1 MARNEVEFYKLAG
14 GFDSD
19 EDEKE
24 GEVKILTFT
33 THTTNSLESTPAAAM
48 PDPTEEENAAEGAAM
63 ELDVAEGLEK
73 MEVEGEKMD
82 LD

>member
-1 MARNEVEFYKLAG
+1 MARNEVELYKLAG

-24 GEVKILTFT
+24 GE
-33 THTTNSLESTPAAAM
+33 TPAAVM